1 MDQQTII
8 QRLRACIE
16 AASTQTFLRRDFAHL
31 GSARQLSRCLAMLQD
46 EGIIEHAGYGLYLR
60 PNTMTLE
67 NAIRAIRDRLGPRAR
82 RLVTISGVTVAL
94 GDTRERPNPQT
105 LLDAK
110 KLASAVRV
118 VQCCTVDEIRR
129 KSLENIERWN
139 SKGTWVSAHD
149 EWRAL
154 MEHGTDEEII
164 AVMTGTDEGCNRL
177 RQSPPYV
184 GLVEAVELRTVTR
197 RLMPR

>member
-16 AASTQTFLRRDFAHL
+16 TASTQTFLRRDFAHL

-46 EGIIEHAGYGLYLR
+46 EGIIEHAGHGLYLR
-60 PNTMTLE
+60 PNTITIE

-164 AVMTGTDEGCNRL
+164 AVMTGTDERCNRL

-184 GLVEAVELRTVTR
+184 GLVEPVELRTVTR

>member
-1 MDQQTII
+1 MSQKTIL
-8 QRLRACIE
+8 QRLHAYI
-16 AASTQTFLRRDFAHL
+16 AAAPMQSFLRRDFAHL
-31 GSARQLSRCLAMLQD
+31 GSARQLNRCLAVLED
-46 EGIIEHAGYGLYLR
+46 KGIIEHAGYGIYLR
-60 PNTMTLE
+60 PNTMTIE
-67 NAIRAIRDRLGPRAR
+67 NSIRAIRDRLGSRTR

-94 GDTRERPNPQT
+94 GDTRERPNRQT

-118 VQCCTVDEIRR
+118 FQCCTVDEIRR
-129 KSLENIERWN
+129 KSLENIQRWN

-154 MEHGTDEEII
+154 MEYGSDEEII
-164 AVMTGTDEGCNRL
+164 AVMTGTDERCNRL

-184 GLVEAVELRTVTR
+184 GLVEPVELRTVTR